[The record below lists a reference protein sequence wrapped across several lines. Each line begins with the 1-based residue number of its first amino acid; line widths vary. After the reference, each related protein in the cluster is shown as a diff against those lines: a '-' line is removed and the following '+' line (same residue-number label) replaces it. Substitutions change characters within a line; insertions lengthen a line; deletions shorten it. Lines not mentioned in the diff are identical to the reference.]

1 MRDADAKAVAKVGSD
16 ALVEAAGTAV
26 GLEAKRLLRSCYGA
40 RVAVLVG
47 PGLNGA
53 DGRVAG
59 RWLKSR
65 GARVELVEWDH
76 APALLRG
83 HDLVIDAAF
92 GTGCSRPFTAPKVLP
107 GTLVLAVDLPSGV
120 DTDSGALLGEPMIAD
135 VTLALG
141 AMKPAHL
148 EGPSTDFVGEL
159 RFVGLG
165 IVNTFDDA
173 LVVDQD
179 LESLIRYS
187 AHDHKWIHA
196 VQAFAGSTLM
206 PGAAELVLR
215 GALAGGASMI
225 RHTSRG
231 DVSNLVRLP
240 PEVVH
245 TTDLG
250 VDPRCR
256 AVIAGPG
263 LGPSAWTWLR
273 ERMANV
279 EVPVVLDADGL
290 DRTPIDELSP
300 RNDTWILTPHEG
312 EFTRLTGQPL
322 GLNRF
327 DAVRDLARA
336 TKCVVLL
343 KGPITVIANSAGALR
358 VINSGTPALATAGS
372 GDVLSGLIVA
382 TVARGHD
389 PFNAAALAAHLHG
402 RAGGRL
408 QHYAS
413 ASDLVA
419 KVREML
425 DGLDHY
431 GSV

>member
-1 MRDADAKAVAKVGSD
+1 
-16 ALVEAAGTAV
+16 
-26 GLEAKRLLRSCYGA
+26 
-40 RVAVLVG
+40 
-47 PGLNGA
+47 
-53 DGRVAG
+53 
-59 RWLKSR
+59 
-65 GARVELVEWDH
+65 
-76 APALLRG
+76 
-83 HDLVIDAAF
+83 
-92 GTGCSRPFTAPKVLP
+92 
-107 GTLVLAVDLPSGV
+107 
-120 DTDSGALLGEPMIAD
+120 
-135 VTLALG
+135 
-141 AMKPAHL
+141 
-148 EGPSTDFVGEL
+148 
-159 RFVGLG
+159 
-165 IVNTFDDA
+165 
-173 LVVDQD
+173 
-179 LESLIRYS
+179 
-187 AHDHKWIHA
+187 
-196 VQAFAGSTLM
+196 
-206 PGAAELVLR
+206 
-215 GALAGGASMI
+215 
-225 RHTSRG
+225 
-231 DVSNLVRLP
+231 
-240 PEVVH
+240 
-245 TTDLG
+245 
-250 VDPRCR
+250 
-256 AVIAGPG
+256 
-263 LGPSAWTWLR
+263 
-273 ERMANV
+273 MANV